1 MSVNRRLEAE
11 ERRARTRW
19 TRIVLG
25 AVFLVLV
32 GAFFRLQVL
41 RTSEYAL
48 RSEENR
54 LRAIHVPAPRGTM
67 YDRHGEVVAE
77 NVPGYT
83 VSLLPGREDTVR
95 AALERLAPYLELDRE
110 DREALMEKYRR
121 FPRRPLLVEEDAD
134 FEAVSAIEARRP
146 EFRRAVVE
154 MRPRRRY
161 PAGGIA
167 AHVTG
172 YVGEISEEGLADTA
186 LARAGR
192 GGIVG
197 KSGLE
202 RSYDDHLRGDA
213 GVRYVEVDA
222 LGSIVREFGPGQGV
236 SPTPGEDLELTL
248 DLSLQTFTDSVF
260 PEGREGGVVAFDPDD
275 GEVLVFYSHPSFD
288 PNAFIGGVETRV
300 WQRLRDDPDKPI
312 LNRVT
317 GAAYSPGSTWKL
329 MVATEALRR
338 GVVSFGDRMDIPC
351 RGALRYGGRRFRCWR
366 PEGHGPL
373 ALSGAI
379 QESCNVYFY
388 QLGLRVGLEG
398 MMEGARRLGYNSPT
412 GIDLPHELPG
422 QFPTSREWFD
432 ERYGSRGWSEG
443 VALNLA
449 IGQGENDQTLIRQ
462 ALFYAALATGEP
474 PVVPHLAHRDSLTER
489 RVGWS
494 LDLDEDRRRRLMEA
508 LSSVVNEPDG
518 TAYPWRL
525 REWPLAGKTGTAQ
538 NPQGEPHSWFVGF
551 APVDDPEIVVAALVE
566 HGHPDNTTSLAVPLA
581 ARVTRRHLEKLHPEA
596 VDGEL
601 TPAVEVRG
609 SGRLQIRPGGDWEG
623 AGGRTPESPPSG
635 GVPPGS
641 DRDGAGDPSP
651 ADTVG
656 SAGPDG
662 DAGEPGSEDGG
673 GRAP

>member
-11 ERRARTRW
+11 ERRTRARWVRV
-19 TRIVLG
+19 VLG
-25 AVFLVLV
+25 AVVLVLV

-54 LRAIHVPAPRGTM
+54 LRAISVPAPRGTM

-83 VSLLPGREDTVR
+83 VSLLPGREDTIR
-95 AALERLAPYLELDRE
+95 AALDRLAPYLELDRE
-110 DREALMEKYRR
+110 DREALMEKFRR
-121 FPRRPLLVEEDAD
+121 FPRRPLLVEEDAS
-134 FEAVSAIEARRP
+134 FETVSAIEERRP
-146 EFRRAVVE
+146 QFRRAVVE

-161 PAGGIA
+161 TTEEIA
-167 AHVTG
+167 AHATG
-172 YVGEISEEGLADTA
+172 YVGEISEQGMADTA

-197 KSGLE
+197 KAGLE
-202 RSYDDHLRGDA
+202 RAYDARLRGDA

-222 LGSIVREFGPGQGV
+222 LGSVVREFGPGQGV
-236 SPTPGEDLELTL
+236 SPTPGDDVELAL

-260 PEGREGGVVAFDPDD
+260 PEGRQGAVVAFDPDD

-300 WQRLRDDPDKPI
+300 WRRLRDDPDKPI

-329 MVATEALRR
+329 LVAAEALRR
-338 GVVSFGDRMDIPC
+338 GVVSFGDRMEIPC

-366 PEGHGPL
+366 PEGHGSLTL
-373 ALSGAI
+373 AGAI

-388 QLGLRVGLEG
+388 QLGLRVGLDG
-398 MMEGARRLGYNSPT
+398 LMEGARRLGYNQPT
-412 GIDLPHELPG
+412 GVDLPHELAG
-422 QFPTSREWFD
+422 QFPASRAWFD
-432 ERYGSRGWSEG
+432 RRYGSRGWSEG
-443 VALNLA
+443 VTLNLA
-449 IGQGENDQTLIRQ
+449 IGQGENDQTLLRQ
-462 ALFYAALATGEP
+462 ALFYSALATGER
-474 PVVPHLAHRDSLTER
+474 PVVPHLMRSDSLAER
-489 RVGWS
+489 RADWS
-494 LDLDEDRRRRLMEA
+494 LDLSEERRRRLVEA
-508 LSSVVNEPDG
+508 LERVVNEPEG

-525 REWPLAGKTGTAQ
+525 REWSLAGKTGTAQ

-551 APVDDPEIVVAALVE
+551 APAEDPDIVVAALVE

-581 ARVTRRHLEKLHPEA
+581 SRVVRRHLEKIHPEA

-609 SGRLQIRPGGDWEG
+609 SGTLRGQPSGEWEG
-623 AGGRTPESPPSG
+623 AGGGSPDAP
-635 GVPPGS
+635 PPG
-641 DRDGAGDPSP
+641 
-651 ADTVG
+651 G
-656 SAGPDG
+656 SAPEPEEPDATEPPDTADDDGPGTADDG
-662 DAGEPGSEDGG
+662 E
-673 GRAP
+673 RAP